1 MEKTMPRPT
10 RRAFTLVELLVV
22 VTIISVLAAL
32 LLPALQSA
40 REASRRVQCQNH
52 LRQIGLALHN
62 YTAQHG
68 RLPPGAILANYPG
81 TGTTSYDPLV
91 EATSTAK
98 GNHGTSWLLQVLP
111 FIEQQTLYDRWDFSH
126 SVASNQAV
134 AATNIEVFFCPTRR
148 QSTRQKDRL
157 VMFPRWDGA
166 SASAGW
172 TAGGNDYAGCLGAQN
187 AYDNP
192 TTSNRARKFCG
203 PNYVYDSPATG
214 TTPAGAG
221 ICLRGIFV
229 PNFSTSV
236 DEITDGLTATLMIGE
251 VPRRQWAGSAPDTY
265 WAPCHTHV
273 DGWAVAGPS
282 TLFDTAKVHE
292 GTDQG
297 QPGGFNS
304 DYFEA
309 AGSEHQGGAYFG
321 MADGSVQFLSD
332 HIDSIA
338 YANLGS
344 MADGQPTGLLD
355 R

>member
-1 MEKTMPRPT
+1 MEKIMRRPA
-10 RRAFTLVELLVV
+10 RRGFSLVELLVV
-22 VTIISVLAAL
+22 VTVITVLIAL
-32 LLPALQSA
+32 LFPALQAA

-62 YTAQHG
+62 YTTQRG
-68 RLPPGAILANYPG
+68 CLPPGAILANYPG

-91 EATSTAK
+91 EAVSAAK
-98 GNHGTSWLLQVLP
+98 GNHGTSWMLQVLP
-111 FIEQQTLYDRWDFSH
+111 FIEQQALYDRWDFTR
-126 SVASNQAV
+126 SVSGNQPV
-134 AATNIEVFFCPTRR
+134 AATDIEVFFCPTRR
-148 QSTRQKDRL
+148 HSTRQKDRL
-157 VMFPRWDGA
+157 VVFPRWDGA
-166 SASAGW
+166 SPLAGW

-203 PNYVYDSPATG
+203 PNFVYDSPATG

-221 ICLRGIFV
+221 FCLRGIFV
-229 PNFSTSV
+229 PNFSTTI
-236 DEITDGLTATLMIGE
+236 DEITDGLTATIMIAE
-251 VPRRQWAGSAPDTY
+251 VPRRQWAGSSPDLY

-282 TLFDTAKVHE
+282 TLFDTAKAGE
-292 GTDQG
+292 GTDKG
-297 QPGGFNS
+297 QPGGFNT

-321 MADGSVQFLSD
+321 MADGSVQFFS
-332 HIDSIA
+332 HSIDPIA

-344 MADGQPTGLLD
+344 MADGLPTGAP
-355 R
+355 